1 MSLTPLHT
9 LSNDSTAPAVL
20 FAGQGSAWQ
29 KAIADAAASPH
40 QAAQLRDILK
50 EVRTTTGPVARI
62 IASSCPGVYER
73 LEELANTPADESPVA
88 KEYDAYPA
96 YSIPGIVLG
105 QIGAIEH
112 LRELGVDVDSAQLA
126 GQIGRASCRERV

>member
-1 MSLTPLHT
+1 MSLTPLLT

-29 KAIADAAASPH
+29 KAIADAAASHH
-40 QAAQLRDILK
+40 QSQRLSDIIK

-73 LEELANTPADESPVA
+73 LEELATTPAGEPPVA
-88 KEYDAYPA
+88 KDYDAYPA

-105 QIGAIEH
+105 QIGAIDH
-112 LRELGVDVDSAQLA
+112 LRELGLM
-126 GQIGRASCRERV
+126 